1 MDVIDKL
8 RNSYLTDDHN
18 TTIVSSDIHDF
29 DKMMHTILM
38 IVEDR
43 LGFVDC
49 VYLNLTKGSGEF
61 CSAAII
67 VGMSYERV
75 KVVCTSI
82 KKTAMDT
89 LEMIRIETS
98 RDRVGIQLG
107 HGYHRI
113 PTFCRNELVIIGD
126 THQIAEYVGIRI
138 TVGVILHMEVW
149 FDCHDLYSEI
159 I

>member
-43 LGFVDC
+43 LRFVDC

-61 CSAAII
+61 CSAAITTPHQSVYAILKEGGESDMSI
-67 VGMSYERV
+67 VWIAGGIAAILI
-75 KVVCTSI
+75 VVAVAFFVVRSG
-82 KKTAMDT
+82 KAK
-89 LEMIRIETS
+89 
-98 RDRVGIQLG
+98 
-107 HGYHRI
+107 
-113 PTFCRNELVIIGD
+113 N
-126 THQIAEYVGIRI
+126 
-138 TVGVILHMEVW
+138 
-149 FDCHDLYSEI
+149 
-159 I
+159 